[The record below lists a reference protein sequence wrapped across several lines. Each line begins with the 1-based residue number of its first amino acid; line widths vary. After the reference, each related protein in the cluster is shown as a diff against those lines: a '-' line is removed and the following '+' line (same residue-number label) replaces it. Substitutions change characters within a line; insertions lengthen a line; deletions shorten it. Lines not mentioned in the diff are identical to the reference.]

1 MKMEFKS
8 GFAPSIESYLEY
20 RDGMHYG
27 GEGERKYLLSFDQ
40 YCAKHFPEENSL
52 TKEAVR
58 SWFSSEIAKG
68 HRALENKAI
77 TIRMFARYLGPS
89 SYILPMNFVPKVP
102 PYVPYIMTDDEL
114 RALFFAADRLS
125 MHRLNP
131 FLDETIP
138 FLLRFI
144 YACGLRPGEV
154 LRLKVDDVNLK
165 TGEIFIRNTKRH
177 KDRIIAASEDVK
189 DLLKQFDM
197 KRKIAVGKSEFFFC
211 NQDGT
216 QLKLHHLDP
225 AVKQCWQDAHPGI
238 DPKELPRIRAYDL
251 RHRFASAVLQR
262 WIDEGKNLYVMLPYL
277 RAYMGHQS
285 FSDTVYYI
293 HLLPDRL
300 MKSPGIDWEKI
311 DQVGLEVGL
320 WLD

>member
-1 MKMEFKS
+1 MRFRS
-8 GFAPSIESYLEY
+8 GLAPSIESYLEY
-20 RDGMHYG
+20 RAGMHYG
-27 GEGERKYLLSFDQ
+27 GEGEKSYLQAFDQ
-40 YCAKHFPEENSL
+40 YCAEHFPEEKSL
-52 TKEAVR
+52 TKETVR
-58 SWFSSEIAKG
+58 GWFSDEMAKG

-77 TIRMFARYLGPS
+77 TIRMFARFLGPS
-89 SYILPMNFVPKVP
+89 SYILPMNFVPKVAQ
-102 PYVPYIMTDDEL
+102 YVPYIMTDKEL
-114 RALFFAADRLS
+114 LALFSAADRLS

-138 FLLRFI
+138 FLMRFI
-144 YACGLRPGEV
+144 YACGLRPGEA
-154 LRLKVDDVNLK
+154 LRLAIDDVDLK
-165 TGEIFIRNTKRH
+165 TGQIFIRNTKRH
-177 KDRIIAASEDVK
+177 KDRIIAASDDVVALLMQY
-189 DLLKQFDM
+189 DL

-211 NQDGT
+211 NQDGS

-225 AVKQCWQDAHPGI
+225 AVKQCWHDAHPGV

-251 RHRFASAVLQR
+251 RHRFASAVLQG

-311 DQVGLEVGL
+311 DQVGLGVDL

>member
-1 MKMEFKS
+1 MGFNS
-8 GFAPSIESYLEY
+8 GFASSIESYLTY
-20 RDGMHYG
+20 REGMHYG
-27 GEGERKYLLSFDQ
+27 GEGERSYLQSFDR
-40 YCAKHFPEENSL
+40 YCADHFPEENHL

-58 SWFSSEIAKG
+58 GWFSNEIAKG

-89 SYILPMNFVPKVP
+89 SYILPMALVPKVP
-102 PYVPYIMTDDEL
+102 QHMPYIMTDAEL
-114 RALFFAADRLS
+114 KALFSAADHLS

-144 YACGLRPGEV
+144 YACGLRPGEA
-154 LRLKVDDVNLK
+154 LRLKVDDVDLK
-165 TGEIFIRNTKRH
+165 SGEIFIRNTKRH
-177 KDRIIAASEDVK
+177 KDRIIAAAEDVTE
-189 DLLKQFDM
+189 LLRQFDL
-197 KRKIAVGKSEFFFC
+197 KRKIAVGQSEFFFC
-211 NQDGT
+211 NQDGS

-238 DPKELPRIRAYDL
+238 DPTELPRIRAYDL
-251 RHRFASAVLQR
+251 RHRFASAVLQG
-262 WIDEGKNLYVMLPYL
+262 WIDEGRNLYVMLPYL

-300 MKSPGIDWEKI
+300 MKSPGINWEKI
-311 DQVGLEVGL
+311 DQVGLEVDL